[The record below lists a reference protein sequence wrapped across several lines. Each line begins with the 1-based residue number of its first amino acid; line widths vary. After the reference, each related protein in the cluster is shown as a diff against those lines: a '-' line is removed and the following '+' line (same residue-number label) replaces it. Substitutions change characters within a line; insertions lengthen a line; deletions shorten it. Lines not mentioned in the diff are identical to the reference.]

1 MDTNVISDAQGLEDA
16 RLVELVLGGQR
27 EAFGQLVA
35 RYQSPICALAYSGC
49 GNISQSEDL
58 AQEVFIVAWRKLR
71 DLKEPAKFKSWLY
84 GIARNLIN
92 NSHRQQLRNPLA
104 AADPLD
110 EGFAAGAAIS
120 SPTEHAMTREEE
132 GILWRSLEQIPETY
146 REPLVLFY
154 REQQSIERVAEVME
168 LSEEAVRQRM
178 SRGRKLLQ
186 EQVIAFVEGALA
198 HSGPNQAFTVGVM
211 SALPA
216 LSLTASS
223 SAVGGAMLKGG
234 VGGKA
239 VLASLL
245 VPFAPILPA
254 AVGAWV
260 GSKIPASPNEKKF
273 AVKAWGLLFLVN
285 ILIIVGANWAPH
297 DLGIQYLR
305 THPRVLAYVHFG
317 AALLYFALLFIYV
330 GWMVRG
336 QYRIQKEEA
345 KKPENACLAMM
356 LQPFE
361 YRSSKSFLGLPMVHV
376 RLNCRKNGKILPA
389 KGWIAVGEI
398 SYGIIFSCG
407 AIAVGGVSWGALA
420 IGVVGLGGVGIGGLA
435 FGGLAVGIAAFG
447 GGSVGYMAYGGTAIA
462 WLAGAGGDVFSHHFG
477 TGGSVIAE
485 HANDAAARSFMRN
498 SFFFRHVL
506 DVMGPMIALSFV
518 LPPMLTLWGK
528 RKLMRRSAAA
538 QLVK

>member
-1 MDTNVISDAQGLEDA
+1 MNINVICDAQGLEDA

-27 EAFGQLVA
+27 DAFGQLVA

-120 SPTEHAMTREEE
+120 SPTEHAMTKEEE

-146 REPLVLFY
+146 REPLILFY
-154 REQQSIERVAEVME
+154 REQQSIERVAAVME

-186 EQVIAFVEGALA
+186 VQVIAFVEGALA

-234 VGGKA
+234 VHGKRCWR
-239 VLASLL
+239 VCWFRLRQ
-245 VPFAPILPA
+245 FCLPQW
-254 AVGAWV
+254 GL
-260 GSKIPASPNEKKF
+260 GSDRNPASPNEKKF

-285 ILIIVGANWAPH
+285 ILIIVGANWAPD

-345 KKPENACLAMM
+345 KKPENARLAMM

-376 RLNCRKNGKILPA
+376 RMNCRKNGKILPA